1 MTSSSFLKS
10 GLGSALL
17 LAFLGALLYFP
28 SFAADELDDE
38 EGRRALPAREMVESG
53 DFVVPTL
60 WGEPYL
66 SKPPLYF
73 WLVAAAS
80 TLTDG
85 VNTASTRLP
94 SVLATILT
102 ALLVWWF
109 GKRLAGATTGL
120 TAGALFLVTF
130 SVIEKGSFGELEAVF
145 TLTLFA
151 SIAALYSASQGSR
164 LALLFTA
171 LVLGAA
177 LLTKGPPAFVFFG
190 AAAIAIAISKGE
202 VSFLW
207 SPKLWLPVVVAVAL
221 SGTWTYLL
229 LVRPEVEDAMSKWG
243 EQMSRGGLTD
253 FAKYLKQ
260 RMSFVGSVF
269 AGFFPPILIALLALR
284 TDLGRRVFK
293 EPAVRFCLVALAL
306 GLLFFLV
313 MPGTQSRYV
322 HPLLPLA
329 ALVAGRLLAAE
340 LESTDPRFKPR
351 LAGLGRFVAFL
362 GFAAASGAVWLLF
375 RPIGNFDHLG
385 PVGHTLAAVVFGTA
399 FVAWR
404 AWSRPTSSRALWAT
418 FGVLALLRLIQIGEI
433 VPQAVGRQGR
443 LHRAAEISAPVPASE
458 PIYLGTD
465 HHYNLLFY
473 VERRLDRIHDLR
485 ETPVGGYLLVRE
497 EQLDELRTEPALP
510 FESLLSTETHEGNR
524 LVLVRISSP

>member
-17 LAFLGALLYFP
+17 LALLGALLYFP

-53 DFVVPTL
+53 DYVVPTL

-102 ALLVWWF
+102 ALLLCWF

-145 TLTLFA
+145 TLTVFA
-151 SIAALYSASQGSR
+151 SVAALYLASQGSR
-164 LALLFTA
+164 LALLLTA
-171 LVLGAA
+171 LALGAA
-177 LLTKGPPAFVFFG
+177 LLTKGPPALVFFG
-190 AAAIAIAISKGE
+190 AAAIAIAIAKRDK
-202 VSFLW
+202 SFLW
-207 SPKLWLPVVVAVAL
+207 SPKLWLPVVVAVAI
-221 SGTWTYLL
+221 SGAWTYFLL
-229 LVRPEVEDAMSKWG
+229 ARPEVENAMSKWG

-253 FAKYLKQ
+253 FGEYLQQ
-260 RMSFVGSVF
+260 RKSFVGSVF
-269 AGFFPPILIALLALR
+269 AGFFPPILIYLLALG
-284 TDLGRRVFK
+284 TDLGRRVSK
-293 EPAVRFCLVALAL
+293 EPAVRFGLFALAL
-306 GLLFFLV
+306 GLLFFLI

-340 LESTDPRFKPR
+340 LESSDPRFKPR
-351 LAGLGRFVAFL
+351 LAGLGRFVACL
-362 GFAAASGAVWLLF
+362 GFAVAGGAAWLLF
-375 RPIGNFDHLG
+375 RPIGKFDQLG
-385 PVGHTLAAVVFGTA
+385 PVGYTLAALVFGTA
-399 FVAWR
+399 LVAWR
-404 AWSRPTSSRALWAT
+404 VWSKPTSSRALWAT
-418 FGVLALLRLIQIGEI
+418 FCVLGLLRLIQIGEI
-433 VPQAVGRQGR
+433 VPQAAGRQGR
-443 LHRAAEISAPVPASE
+443 VNRAAEISAPVPVGE

-473 VERRLDRIHDLR
+473 VDRELDRIHDLR
-485 ETPVGGYLLVRE
+485 KTPVGGYLLVRE
-497 EQLDELRTEPALP
+497 EQLDELRTQPAIP
-510 FESLLSTETHEGNR
+510 FEPVLSTETHEGNR
-524 LVLVRISSP
+524 LALVRISAR